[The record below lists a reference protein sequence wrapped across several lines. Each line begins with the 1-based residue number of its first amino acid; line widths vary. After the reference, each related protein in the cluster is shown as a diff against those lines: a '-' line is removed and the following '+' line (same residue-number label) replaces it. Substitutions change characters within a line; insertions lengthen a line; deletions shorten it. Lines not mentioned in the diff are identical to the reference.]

1 MKLLI
6 KALVSM
12 IILLSGRL
20 ALSDGMAVSKIYH
33 PYVNPIEWEFESRTF
48 LREED
53 TLTGETDDLVQLIG
67 LGHALSDRV
76 FAEAYLIASDDPLT
90 DDIEWVGME
99 LEALVQLSEQGEY
112 SIDYGLLVE
121 YERDWALNNNE
132 LVVKGLME
140 REFGR
145 YSLTLNPGIA
155 YEWGDTRQDEFET
168 KLSSLLRYRYRPHME
183 PGFEI
188 HLGQA
193 AKVAG
198 PSIGGQFRLSAR
210 GTSVSYD
217 LGAFFPLDEDS
228 PEHTVRLQVEYE
240 F

>member
-12 IILLSGRL
+12 ILLLSGRL

-99 LEALVQLSEQGEY
+99 LEA
-112 SIDYGLLVE
+112 
-121 YERDWALNNNE
+121 
-132 LVVKGLME
+132 
-140 REFGR
+140 
-145 YSLTLNPGIA
+145 
-155 YEWGDTRQDEFET
+155 
-168 KLSSLLRYRYRPHME
+168 
-183 PGFEI
+183 
-188 HLGQA
+188 
-193 AKVAG
+193 
-198 PSIGGQFRLSAR
+198 
-210 GTSVSYD
+210 
-217 LGAFFPLDEDS
+217 
-228 PEHTVRLQVEYE
+228 
-240 F
+240 